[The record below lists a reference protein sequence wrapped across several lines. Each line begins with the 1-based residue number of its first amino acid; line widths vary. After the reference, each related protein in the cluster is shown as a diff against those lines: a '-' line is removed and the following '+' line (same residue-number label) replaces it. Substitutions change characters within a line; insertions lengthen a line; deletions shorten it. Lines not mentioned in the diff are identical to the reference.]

1 MATAGA
7 EFTKIFT
14 YNGSSFTDVTLEAQS
29 PAGTV
34 FSILGGTNHFLYL
47 GHDSKFDMAI
57 FDLETAGNLGSVKW
71 EYYNGSAWT
80 EFVPA
85 SGRYELDPDDNEGG
99 PYEFARDGAE
109 IFPYNL
115 VNGWATTAVNSI
127 TKYWIRA
134 SSPTSVTT
142 APTVKRI
149 QMRAYTA
156 YCTTKDVFELL
167 QLGNITS
174 TTDFTT
180 TTTPSQ
186 GTVEQF
192 ILEAQSVIDF
202 QTRKSWRPAYTQTE
216 YHQFNLNGFQLDR
229 PDPYKILRLQVWN
242 GATWDDRTQGRSKD
256 YFLVPD
262 TGLVHFSRY
271 FLLPARFTSYNAPV
285 WRWGGG
291 EFTMPVKVT
300 YLSGRD
306 INTDYRQGGIV
317 QDLAK
322 KLAAIDI
329 VRSSDFGNLVVSG
342 TDRVQLAQKIDGWQ
356 AEIEDRLDSL
366 RSFEV
371 FYCLNLYQLRLY

>member
-1 MATAGA
+1 MPSSAGL
-7 EFTKIFT
+7 EFDTIFSFD
-14 YNGSSFTDVTLEAQS
+14 GSNHTNITLEMQS
-29 PAGTV
+29 PVGTAV
-34 FSILGGTNHFLYL
+34 TILNTSSHVLFL
-47 GHDSKFDMAI
+47 GDSEKFDMAV
-57 FDLETAGNLGSVKW
+57 FDLASSGSLGALTWAFSDGSDGWTTFTPSSSRLTFDVNDPKAGLSYDFK
-71 EYYNGSAWT
+71 
-80 EFVPA
+80 
-85 SGRYELDPDDNEGG
+85 
-99 PYEFARDGAE
+99 RDGVE
-109 IFPYNL
+109 MFPANQL
-115 VNGWATTAVNSI
+115 KTWGTQAVNSQ
-127 TKYWIRA
+127 TKYWIKVTA
-134 SSPTSVTT
+134 ASVTT
-142 APTVKRI
+142 PPQLYRI
-149 QMRAYTA
+149 QKRPRAT
-156 YCTTKDVFELL
+156 YCSTSDVFTFL
-167 QLGNITS
+167 QLGNIVGTPGNPA
-174 TTDFTT
+174 TDFSS
-180 TTTPSQ
+180 TTTPSKD
-186 GTVEQF
+186 TVEGF
-192 ILEAQSVIDF
+192 IQAAESRIDYM
-202 QTRKSWRPAYTQTE
+202 TRKSWRPAYVAEE
-216 YHQFNLNGFQLDR
+216 YHDFNLNGFKLDR

-371 FYCLNLYQLRLY
+371 F